1 MAAVASPGPDFIMVV
16 KNSLSYSRKTGVYT
30 ALGIGSG
37 IIVHILYTFLGIGLL
52 IKESPSIFNIIK
64 YLGAAYIIYLGV
76 MSFRAESC
84 QKKLILAS
92 EGRNISAF
100 KAFRIGFITNA
111 LNVKASMFFLGLFT
125 TMISPETSTNTLLIL
140 AVLIVVQTTLWFI
153 LVSYFFT
160 QPAIQKKYYTYEGF
174 INKSFGILLILLAVK
189 ILFF

>member
-37 IIVHILYTFLGIGLL
+37 IIIHILYTFLGIGLL
-52 IKESPSIFNIIK
+52 IKESPSIFNGIK
-64 YLGAAYIIYLGV
+64 YLGAAYIIYLGI
-76 MSFRAESC
+76 MSFRAESS
-84 QKKLILAS
+84 QNKVIVAS
-92 EGRNISAF
+92 EGKDISPF
-100 KAFRIGFITNA
+100 KAYRIGFITNA

-125 TMISPETSTNTLLIL
+125 TMITPETSTNVLLIL

-160 QPAIQKKYYTYEGF
+160 QAAIQKKYYTYEGF
-174 INKSFGILLILLAVK
+174 INKCFGVLLILLAVK